1 MAIAIAHIWGPL
13 LGVAAVQWFTAEI
26 YKPHTKPIVYIFLL
40 SGRQLHR
47 SLVDISKCER
57 QSIVR
62 QFSMTDFFFKMMQNG
77 KLAHRNLFQLFN
89 IILTLFLEM

>member
-1 MAIAIAHIWGPL
+1 MTTACAKIWWPL

-26 YKPHTKPIVYIFLL
+26 YKPHTKPIVCSFLL
-40 SGRQLHR
+40 FGRHLHP
-47 SLVDISKCER
+47 SYVKELPN
-57 QSIVR
+57 VR
-62 QFSMTDFFFKMMQNG
+62 QFSMTDFCLKITHND